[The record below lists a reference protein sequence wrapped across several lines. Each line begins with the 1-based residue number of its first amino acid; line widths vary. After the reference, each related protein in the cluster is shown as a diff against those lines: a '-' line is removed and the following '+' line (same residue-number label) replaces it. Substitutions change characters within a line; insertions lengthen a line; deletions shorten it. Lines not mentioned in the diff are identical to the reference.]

1 MGRFVE
7 QRTIDAGLGARRV
20 RMFVPLRGRSQRG
33 APRPLLVM
41 FDGQNLFGKRGSFAG
56 GWSIHHALDHFAQ
69 TQRTP
74 APLVAAIDHGGV
86 ARIDELAPFR
96 EAEHG
101 GGKLAG
107 LLDTIVTD
115 LVPRIRGRHA
125 ITQCYAGGAS
135 LGGLAALF
143 AHLLYPDIFQGALAM
158 SPSLWFTRDRV
169 ADVLHKQP
177 VPSRS
182 RIYLDCGGREGAS
195 MRPAIDAFASRLE
208 QRGWSATGERRL
220 MSLFEA
226 RGRHHEAAW
235 SRRFPRALRFLLA
248 T

>member
-1 MGRFVE
+1 MGRFVAR
-7 QRTIDAGLGARRV
+7 RTIDAGLGPRRV
-20 RMFVPLRGRSQRG
+20 RMFVPVRGRSERG

-41 FDGQNLFGKRGSFAG
+41 FDGQNLFGDRGAFAG
-56 GWSIHHALDHFAQ
+56 GWHIHRALDHFAR

-74 APLVAAIDHGGV
+74 APLVAAVDHGGM

-96 EAEHG
+96 DAKHG

-107 LLDTIVTD
+107 LLDTIVTE
-115 LVPRIRGRHA
+115 LVPSLREHHA
-125 ITQCYAGGAS
+125 ITECFAGGAS
-135 LGGLAALF
+135 LGGLASLF
-143 AHLLYPDIFQGALAM
+143 AHLLYPDVFQGALAM

-169 ADVLHKQP
+169 AAVLHRQP

-195 MRPAIDAFASRLE
+195 MRPAIDAFAARLGH
-208 QRGWSATGERRL
+208 RGWSATGERRL
-220 MSLFEA
+220 LSLFEA

-248 T
+248 